1 MHSRLKRLGAAAIL
15 VAGASSVNLASAA
28 DNFSD
33 RTLRGTWA
41 LFVQGHSGP
50 ATPPA
55 LPSETPLFAIATVTF
70 DGAGGCE
77 SRDRIVIGN
86 QDIPDADPN
95 SPDGFREATD
105 CTYAVEP
112 DGTGSFTVTFQDAG
126 PTVAT
131 FVIRNRRELF
141 FIASNTVLG
150 VYGGGTMKRR

>member
-1 MHSRLKRLGAAAIL
+1 MQCHLKRLGAAAIL
-15 VAGASSVNLASAA
+15 IAGATSVNLASAT
-28 DNFSD
+28 DDFSD

-86 QDIPDADPN
+86 RDVPN
-95 SPDGFREATD
+95 DDSNAPGPVTEVVGRRSQIYRG
-105 CTYAVEP
+105 CTGHMAAAPRAHALVLP
-112 DGTGSFTVTFQDAG
+112 FGRQLPHT
-126 PTVAT
+126 
-131 FVIRNRRELF
+131 
-141 FIASNTVLG
+141 ASV
-150 VYGGGTMKRR
+150 